1 MSICGVGHTRQI
13 SKRIDIP
20 IAAKD
25 YRPLRSPSASLLKQR
40 RTAPRRR
47 QRPTRAEC
55 EGSMILGFHYHQPAI
70 GDTDGIRMSYFL
82 GSFIDSIA
90 ANFREVRLFLHTPN
104 AEEAEEIGYR
114 LKNKNVTLVSL
125 GPHWRVYVRLACI
138 PYYRWLFRRHS
149 QDVDA
154 MLFRASTP
162 LLPFVAPFFK
172 RNFLY
177 FVSDGSKGMEVNPNQ
192 PVHRMK
198 LIQWWIRYYCYREE
212 QVARNATCLSNSLE
226 LQSNW
231 QRQLGSTIKFIPSTT
246 LREADIRPLP
256 ARPLRDPIRLLT
268 VGRLS
273 FNKGLLN
280 VLEAARLLRAGGRS
294 VTVDVVGDFGHE
306 DRYKS
311 EVLSF
316 VEKHEMTK
324 TVRFHGFVQG
334 GDQLW
339 EIYRQAD
346 VFVVASDGEG
356 FPRVIWEALASAVP
370 VVATRVGSIP
380 HLVEGAVTL
389 VAPKSPSSLA
399 EGIARTVDDDA
410 YREDLIK
417 AGFERVG
424 SNTLERR
431 GRELSDFIEG
441 ALS

>member
-1 MSICGVGHTRQI
+1 
-13 SKRIDIP
+13 
-20 IAAKD
+20 
-25 YRPLRSPSASLLKQR
+25 
-40 RTAPRRR
+40 
-47 QRPTRAEC
+47 
-55 EGSMILGFHYHQPAI
+55 MILGFHYHQPAI
-70 GDTDGIRMSYFL
+70 GDADGIRMSYFL

-90 ANFREVRLFLHTPN
+90 AHFSEVRLFLHTPS

-114 LKNKNVTLVSL
+114 LKSKNVTLVSL

-138 PYYRWLFRRHS
+138 PYYRSLFRRHS
-149 QDVDA
+149 HDVDA
-154 MLFRASTP
+154 MLFRVSTP

-177 FVSDGSKGMEVNPNQ
+177 FVSDASEGMEINPNQ
-192 PVHRMK
+192 PAYRMK

-212 QVARNATCLSNSLE
+212 QVARTATCLSNSLE
-226 LQSNW
+226 LQSKW

-256 ARPLRDPIRLLT
+256 ARPLHDPIRLLT

-273 FNKGLLN
+273 FPKGLLY
-280 VLEAARLLRAGGRS
+280 VLEATCVLRAGGRS

-306 DRYKS
+306 HRYKS
-311 EVLSF
+311 QVLSF

-339 EIYRQAD
+339 KIYRQAD
-346 VFVVASDGEG
+346 VFVVASDNEG
-356 FPRVIWEALASAVP
+356 FPRVIWEALASALP

-380 HLVEGAVTL
+380 HLAEGAVTL

-399 EGIARTVDDDA
+399 EGIARIVDDDT
-410 YREDLIK
+410 YREDLVN

-431 GRELSDFIEG
+431 GRELSAFIEG